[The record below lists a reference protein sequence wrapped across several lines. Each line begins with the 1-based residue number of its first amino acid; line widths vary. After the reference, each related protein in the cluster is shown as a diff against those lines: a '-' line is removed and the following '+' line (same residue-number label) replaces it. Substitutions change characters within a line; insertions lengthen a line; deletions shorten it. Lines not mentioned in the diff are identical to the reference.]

1 MCNTVT
7 DVNGKNCPCDSD
19 DSPEAGSRKPA
30 RCADKA
36 NGMEEWKT
44 AIQKN
49 FALWLKEVSDLE
61 TVRQSPDTEPPDLVS
76 FFRELCVLRTEFR
89 KGSRRTHET
98 FVRFGETLSEFERIS
113 RSIMSKM
120 SELETQKEE
129 KEILSKKRIYLPL
142 VEMFERFKRIEGKL
156 REQPRFG
163 IFGRRTW
170 EKKRWQSLR
179 DGFGI
184 LHSHFEELLKSEGIT
199 ILETVGKSF
208 DPTLMTAVETKETDA
223 VEPGTVV
230 EEFSSGYLYNGH
242 SLKLAQVKVAKPARR
257 DRDDDSS
264 RRQA

>member
-7 DVNGKNCPCDSD
+7 DVNGKDCPCDSD

-61 TVRQSPDTEPPDLVS
+61 TVSQSPDTEPPDLVS

-89 KGSRRTHET
+89 KESRRTHET
-98 FVRFGETLSEFERIS
+98 FIRFGETLSEFERIS

-170 EKKRWQSLR
+170 KKKRWQSLR

-184 LHSHFEELLKSEGIT
+184 LHSHFEGLLKSEGIT

-242 SLKLAQVKVAKPARR
+242 PLKLAQVKVAKPARR

-264 RRQA
+264 RRQI